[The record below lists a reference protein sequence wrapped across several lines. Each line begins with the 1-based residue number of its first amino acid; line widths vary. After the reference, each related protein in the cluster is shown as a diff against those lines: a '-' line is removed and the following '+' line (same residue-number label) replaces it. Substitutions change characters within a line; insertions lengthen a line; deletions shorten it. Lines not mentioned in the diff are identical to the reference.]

1 VSNEPPNSEKPL
13 NSEPLPTESP
23 SATDSPTDPVDLDR
37 RRLENLLA
45 RIRKHEILIAVV
57 ESCTGGDLAARI
69 TDVPGASDFFWG
81 GWITYQ
87 TPSKTQLLGVS
98 AELIAES
105 YVVSAEVASSMARQG
120 ASTLTKIAG
129 DSLKAYRGLMVV
141 STTGVTGPGP
151 LRPDKLAG
159 LCYLGIA
166 HQKRDLD
173 ESGRP
178 LESWGPLLVSS
189 RKIFSPAPRTRMQN
203 KSYFC
208 DEALT
213 LIEDK
218 LHHFEPEEKDD

>member
-1 VSNEPPNSEKPL
+1 MNNEPPNSEKPS
-13 NSEPLPTESP
+13 NSGPLPPESP
-23 SATDSPTDPVDLDR
+23 TAADVLTDPLDLDR

-45 RIRKHEILIAVV
+45 RIRRHKILIAVV

-98 AELIAES
+98 EDLISENF
-105 YVVSAEVASSMARQG
+105 VVSAEVASSMARQG
-120 ASTLTKIAG
+120 ASTLARVAG
-129 DSLKAYRGLMVV
+129 YSLQNFQGLMVI

-166 HQKRDLD
+166 HQKRDQD
-173 ESGRP
+173 QSGNP
-178 LESWGPLLVSS
+178 LETWGPLLVAS

-218 LHHFEPEEKDD
+218 LHHFEPKEVDD